1 METTVWEQTWLA
13 RISNFWQP
21 INWRKFSWLYFEFI
35 LLKKVMQWMGSR
47 RQGGISFYFIFVG
60 AFSQK
65 RFKSSL
71 FQDLE
76 GRKSRKNKTNFFTS
90 IPTVFERIS
99 ILKRTE
105 RKKGRKKER
114 FSVIILCRKTGKLEI
129 KKFEIK

>member
-1 METTVWEQTWLA
+1 
-13 RISNFWQP
+13 
-21 INWRKFSWLYFEFI
+21 
-35 LLKKVMQWMGSR
+35 MGSR

-105 RKKGRKKER
+105 RKKGRK
-114 FSVIILCRKTGKLEI
+114 ILCYNPLQKKLESWRL
-129 KKFEIK
+129 KNLK